1 MKLPDDWRKR
11 ARKALDN
18 WSPSSE
24 IAVAVELKVAFKDGI
39 RHAAAFVE
47 ERGDRD
53 LAMAIRRLA
62 EEKGG
67 AAL

>member
-1 MKLPDDWRKR
+1 MKLPDDWRQR

-18 WSPSSE
+18 WAPNAETS
-24 IAVAVELKVAFKDGI
+24 VAVELKVAFRDGI
-39 RHAAAFVE
+39 RHAAKFVE

-62 EEKGG
+62 EERQDR
-67 AAL
+67 L